1 MKLRKVGLLICVLTV
16 FLSASAGALR
26 ANSGFKKSPDVGDR
40 FLDIHTFLF
49 KIAARNGWSL
59 IVSSEVNSPVRE
71 VAGSTVEEALNN
83 YLETTRYRWRFYEN
97 CLYVAHETDLD
108 LFFRHLAELELTM
121 PRGQASA
128 GFSGNFVRID
138 LEMLCNMLKSI
149 SGVEIRPS
157 SDLHHSVMMRA
168 AGMSWQR
175 VLLAVV
181 YLNRFRMDRTDYS
194 ITIFPAGS

>member
-1 MKLRKVGLLICVLTV
+1 MKLCKVGLLLLVGIILLTASASV
-16 FLSASAGALR
+16 LSAK
-26 ANSGFKKSPDVGDR
+26 SGFEASPDVGDR

-49 KIAARNGWSL
+49 KIAARNDWSL
-59 IVSSEVNSPVRE
+59 IVSSEVNSPIRKVSG
-71 VAGSTVEEALNN
+71 ATVKEALNN

-97 CLYVAHETDLD
+97 CLYVAHENDLE

-121 PRGQASA
+121 PRGQAKSS
-128 GFSGNFVRID
+128 FSGNFMRID
-138 LEMLCNMLKSI
+138 LEMLCSMLKSI

-157 SDLHHSVMMRA
+157 TGLHHSVMMRA
-168 AGMSWQR
+168 ADMSWQR

>member
-1 MKLRKVGLLICVLTV
+1 MKSCKVGLLIFFVVILVAT
-16 FLSASAGALR
+16 FAGPLSAKA
-26 ANSGFKKSPDVGDR
+26 GFKSSPDVGER

-49 KIAARNGWSL
+49 KISARNGWSL

-97 CLYVAHETDLD
+97 CLYVAHETDLE

-121 PRGQASA
+121 PRGQGSV

-168 AGMSWQR
+168 ADMSWQR

>member
-1 MKLRKVGLLICVLTV
+1 MKSCKVGLLIFFVVILLAA
-16 FLSASAGALR
+16 FAGPLSAR
-26 ANSGFKKSPDVGDR
+26 AGFKAPPDVGER

-108 LFFRHLAELELTM
+108 LFFRQLAELELTM
-121 PRGQASA
+121 PRGQGSV
-128 GFSGNFVRID
+128 GFNGNFVRID

-149 SGVEIRPS
+149 SGVEIRSS

-168 AGMSWQR
+168 ADMSWQR